1 MIQIV
6 TGDTRPVFRQIVD
19 GIRMQVATGELEP
32 GARLPS
38 VRGLAMQLTINSNTV
53 AKAYA
58 ELTADGVIESRK
70 GVGLFVCEA
79 RQRLSDDERE
89 RRLGLA
95 VEGFVRDVVSLG
107 FDPDEL
113 IQRLTK
119 ELSLLGTRK

>member
-19 GIRMQVATGELEP
+19 GIRMQVATGELES

-95 VEGFVRDVVSLG
+95 VESFVRDVVSLG